1 MRGKIFRSIWFVL
14 LATLTVSFG
23 LTAVF
28 LYDHFTEEQLEQLRG
43 ETKLVSQAVTLNGQD
58 YFDRLGDTDF
68 RITWITSDG
77 TILYDNEAD
86 SHFMPNHLEREEIRE
101 ALESG
106 YGESS
111 RYSST
116 LFERQL
122 YTAQRLPDGT
132 VLRLS
137 ITQATIWTLFLHFI
151 LPLALSIPV
160 LLTIS
165 LLLASRLSERIVQ
178 PINELNLDSPL
189 ENADKEAYEEILPLL
204 RRLDDQHRQI
214 ARDREELEK
223 TSLIREEFTANASHE
238 LKTPLHVISGYAELL
253 ESGMVSSEESRRLFA
268 GKIRAESQRMS
279 KLVGKIRAESQR
291 MSKLVED
298 IIGLSQLDGGGAGMT
313 REFTDLYRIAVNAA
327 ESLAT
332 AASDAGVTLA
342 VEGESAVMYGV
353 PQVLYS
359 IIYNLC
365 SNAVH
370 YSNSGGRVLVTVRDY
385 RDKAELTVA
394 DNGIGIPAEDLDR
407 IFERFYRVDK
417 SHSKEVG
424 GTGLGLSIVKHAAM
438 VHGAQVSV
446 ESELGKALFL
456 RSLFPNKR
464 KYIQYSTKY
473 RFYINFTLQS
483 PLI

>member
-23 LTAVF
+23 LTAIL
-28 LYDHFTEEQLEQLRG
+28 LYNHFTDEQLEQLRG

-58 YFDRLGDTDF
+58 YFDRLGNTDF

-86 SHFMPNHLEREEIRE
+86 SHIMPNHLEREEIRE
-101 ALESG
+101 ALEVG

-189 ENADKEAYEEILPLL
+189 ENADQEAYEEILPLL
-204 RRLDDQHRQI
+204 RRLDDQHKQL

-253 ESGMVSSEESRRLFA
+253 ESGMVPSEESRRLFA
-268 GKIRAESQRMS
+268 GKI
-279 KLVGKIRAESQR
+279 I
-291 MSKLVED
+291 D
-298 IIGLSQLDGGGAGMT
+298 LSHLDGGGTGMT
-313 REFTDLYRIAVNAA
+313 REFTDLYRIAANAA
-327 ESLAT
+327 ESLAS
-332 AASDAGVTLA
+332 AASDAGVSLI
-342 VEGESAVMYGV
+342 VEGESSVMYGV

-365 SNAVH
+365 SNAIH
-370 YSNSGGRVLVTVRDY
+370 YSEKGGNVLVTVRDS

-446 ESELGKALFL
+446 ESELGNGSVFTVT
-456 RSLFPNKR
+456 FPK
-464 KYIQYSTKY
+464 QA
-473 RFYINFTLQS
+473 
-483 PLI
+483 

>member
-28 LYDHFTEEQLEQLRG
+28 LYNHFTDEQLEQLRG

-58 YFDRLGDTDF
+58 YFDRLGSTDF

-86 SHFMPNHLEREEIRE
+86 SHIMPNHLEREEIRE

-189 ENADKEAYEEILPLL
+189 ENADQKAYEEILPLL
-204 RRLDDQHRQI
+204 RRLDDQHKQL

-253 ESGMVSSEESRRLFA
+253 ENGMVPSEESRRLFA

-279 KLVGKIRAESQR
+279 KLV
-291 MSKLVED
+291 
-298 IIGLSQLDGGGAGMT
+298 
-313 REFTDLYRIAVNAA
+313 
-327 ESLAT
+327 
-332 AASDAGVTLA
+332 
-342 VEGESAVMYGV
+342 
-353 PQVLYS
+353 
-359 IIYNLC
+359 
-365 SNAVH
+365 
-370 YSNSGGRVLVTVRDY
+370 
-385 RDKAELTVA
+385 
-394 DNGIGIPAEDLDR
+394 
-407 IFERFYRVDK
+407 
-417 SHSKEVG
+417 
-424 GTGLGLSIVKHAAM
+424 
-438 VHGAQVSV
+438 
-446 ESELGKALFL
+446 
-456 RSLFPNKR
+456 
-464 KYIQYSTKY
+464 
-473 RFYINFTLQS
+473 
-483 PLI
+483 

>member
-23 LTAVF
+23 LTAIF
-28 LYDHFTEEQLEQLRG
+28 LYNHFTSEQLEQLRG

-58 YFDRLGDTDF
+58 YFDRLGSTDF

-86 SHFMPNHLEREEIRE
+86 SHIMPNHLEREEIRE
-101 ALESG
+101 ALEIG

-189 ENADKEAYEEILPLL
+189 ENADQEAYEEILPLL
-204 RRLDDQHRQI
+204 RRLDDQHKQL

-253 ESGMVSSEESRRLFA
+253 ESGMVPSEQSRRLFA

-279 KLVGKIRAESQR
+279 KLV
-291 MSKLVED
+291 ED
-298 IIGLSQLDGGGAGMT
+298 IIDLSQLDGGGAGMT

-327 ESLAT
+327 ESLET
-332 AASDAGVTLA
+332 AASDAGVTLT
-342 VEGESAVMYGV
+342 VEGESSVLYGV

-365 SNAVH
+365 SNAIH
-370 YSNSGGRVLVTVRDY
+370 YSEKGGNVLVTVRDS

-446 ESELGKALFL
+446 ESELGKGSVFTVT
-456 RSLFPNKR
+456 FPK
-464 KYIQYSTKY
+464 QA
-473 RFYINFTLQS
+473 
-483 PLI
+483 

>member
-23 LTAVF
+23 LTAIF
-28 LYDHFTEEQLEQLRG
+28 LYNHFTSEQLEQLRG

-58 YFDRLGDTDF
+58 YFDRLGSTDF

-86 SHFMPNHLEREEIRE
+86 SHIMPNHLEREEIRE

-116 LFERQL
+116 LLERQL

-137 ITQATIWTLFLHFI
+137 TTQATIWTLFLHFI

-189 ENADKEAYEEILPLL
+189 ENADQEAYEEILPLL
-204 RRLDDQHRQI
+204 RRLDDQHKQL

-223 TSLIREEFTANASHE
+223 ASLIREEFTANASHE

-253 ESGMVSSEESRRLFA
+253 ENGMVPSEESRSLFA
-268 GKIRAESQRMS
+268 
-279 KLVGKIRAESQR
+279 GKIRAESQR

-298 IIGLSQLDGGGAGMT
+298 IIDLSQLDGGGSDMS

-327 ESLAT
+327 ESLET
-332 AASDAGVTLA
+332 AASDAGVTLT
-342 VEGESAVMYGV
+342 VEGESSVLYGV

-370 YSNSGGRVLVTVRDY
+370 YSNRGGRVLVRVRDY
-385 RDKAELTVA
+385 PGKTELTVE
-394 DNGIGIPAEDLDR
+394 DNGIGIPAEDLGR

-417 SHSKEVG
+417 SRSKEVG

-438 VHGAQVSV
+438 VHSAQVSV
-446 ESELGKALFL
+446 TSELGKGSVFTV
-456 RSLFPNKR
+456 SFPK
-464 KYIQYSTKY
+464 QA
-473 RFYINFTLQS
+473 
-483 PLI
+483 

>member
-28 LYDHFTEEQLEQLRG
+28 LYNHFTDEQLEQLRG

-58 YFDRLGDTDF
+58 YFDRLGSTDF

-86 SHFMPNHLEREEIRE
+86 SHIMPNHLEREEIRE

-189 ENADKEAYEEILPLL
+189 ENADQKAYEEILPLL
-204 RRLDDQHRQI
+204 RRLDDQHKQL

-253 ESGMVSSEESRRLFA
+253 ENGMVPSEESRRLFA

-279 KLVGKIRAESQR
+279 KLV
-291 MSKLVED
+291 ED
-298 IIGLSQLDGGGAGMT
+298 IIDLSQLDGGGTGMT
-313 REFTDLYRIAVNAA
+313 REFTDLYRIAANAA

-332 AASDAGVTLA
+332 AASDAGVTLT
-342 VEGESAVMYGV
+342 VKPGSVQHHLQPM
-353 PQVLYS
+353 QQRYS
-359 IIYNLC
+359 L
-365 SNAVH
+365 
-370 YSNSGGRVLVTVRDY
+370 
-385 RDKAELTVA
+385 
-394 DNGIGIPAEDLDR
+394 
-407 IFERFYRVDK
+407 
-417 SHSKEVG
+417 
-424 GTGLGLSIVKHAAM
+424 
-438 VHGAQVSV
+438 
-446 ESELGKALFL
+446 
-456 RSLFPNKR
+456 
-464 KYIQYSTKY
+464 
-473 RFYINFTLQS
+473 
-483 PLI
+483 